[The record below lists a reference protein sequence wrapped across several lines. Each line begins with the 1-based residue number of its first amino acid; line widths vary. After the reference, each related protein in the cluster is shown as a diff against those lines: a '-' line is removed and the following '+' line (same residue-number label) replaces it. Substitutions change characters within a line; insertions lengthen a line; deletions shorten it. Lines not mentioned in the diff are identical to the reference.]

1 MGFSPKNELTKFL
14 KEDVGKEDITSKL
27 VINKKIKAKII
38 TRENCVVAGA
48 NFAKQIFSLKGSKT
62 KIIKSDGSYA
72 KTNQTIIEITGLSR
86 SILMCERTALN
97 LLSRMSGISTQ
108 TNELVKKIKT
118 TKSKSQL
125 FATRKTVPGLRFFDK
140 EAVQIGG
147 GQKHRM
153 QLDEMVMIKDNHIVV
168 HNSISKLIKK
178 ARKKYRKIEV
188 EVDNQKDAIIAAE
201 LGASIIMLDN
211 FTAKKII
218 QTINKLEK
226 LGLRKKVKLEASG
239 RINLNNIQ
247 SYAKT
252 GVDMISVGSIT
263 SSPKSIDM
271 SLEIS

>member
-38 TRENCVVAGA
+38 TRENCVVAGT

-108 TNELVKKIKT
+108 TNEFVKKIKT

>member
-38 TRENCVVAGA
+38 TRENCVVAGT

>member
-1 MGFSPKNELTKFL
+1 
-14 KEDVGKEDITSKL
+14 
-27 VINKKIKAKII
+27 
-38 TRENCVVAGA
+38 
-48 NFAKQIFSLKGSKT
+48 
-62 KIIKSDGSYA
+62 
-72 KTNQTIIEITGLSR
+72 
-86 SILMCERTALN
+86 
-97 LLSRMSGISTQ
+97 MSGISTQ

>member
-168 HNSISKLIKK
+168 H
-178 ARKKYRKIEV
+178 
-188 EVDNQKDAIIAAE
+188 
-201 LGASIIMLDN
+201 ML
-211 FTAKKII
+211 
-218 QTINKLEK
+218 
-226 LGLRKKVKLEASG
+226 
-239 RINLNNIQ
+239 
-247 SYAKT
+247 
-252 GVDMISVGSIT
+252 
-263 SSPKSIDM
+263 
-271 SLEIS
+271 

>member
-38 TRENCVVAGA
+38 TRENCVVAGT

-168 HNSISKLIKK
+168 QNSISKLIKK

-188 EVDNQKDAIIAAE
+188 EVDNQNDAIIAAE

>member
-38 TRENCVVAGA
+38 TRENCVVAGT

-140 EAVQIGG
+140 EAVKIGG

-153 QLDEMVMIKDNHIVV
+153 KLDEMVMIKDNHILV

-201 LGASIIMLDN
+201 LGASTIMLDN

-271 SLEIS
+271 SLEIC

>member
-14 KEDVGKEDITSKL
+14 KEDIGKEDITSKL

-38 TRENCVVAGA
+38 TRENCVVAGT

-247 SYAKT
+247 SYAQT

-271 SLEIS
+271 SLEVC

>member
-1 MGFSPKNELTKFL
+1 LGFSPKNELTKFL

-38 TRENCVVAGA
+38 TRENCVVAGT
-48 NFAKQIFSLKGSKT
+48 NFAKQIFALKGSKT

-153 QLDEMVMIKDNHIVV
+153 QLDEMVMIKDNHIVI